1 MSMPERRG
9 RTTFRRW
16 DPFRELEDIRG
27 RMSRLLER
35 SIAGLPESGGAGWS
49 PLVDVEE
56 TDSAYI
62 FGADLPGVKRE
73 DVRVEVDAT
82 ELRISGEVRARERE
96 GVVRRQARM
105 SGRYEYRSA
114 LPPEVDADRIEA
126 SLDDG
131 VLTVRVPKT
140 ERSER
145 RRVEISGGDPST

>member
-1 MSMPERRG
+1 
-9 RTTFRRW
+9 
-16 DPFRELEDIRG
+16 
-27 RMSRLLER
+27 
-35 SIAGLPESGGAGWS
+35 
-49 PLVDVEE
+49 
-56 TDSAYI
+56 
-62 FGADLPGVKRE
+62 VKRE